1 MVVLMMTMK
10 NVFKSFN
17 GNKVLRGLNLEIHD
31 GEIFVLLGKS
41 GSGKSVILKHL
52 MGLMKPEQGEVLID
66 NDDMTKLSGQALYAK
81 LLNLG
86 MIFQMGALFDSM
98 TVAQNVGFYLREH
111 GIRGGK
117 KIALSDIKK
126 FVSEALE
133 NVGLAGTEELY
144 PGNLSGGMRKR
155 ASIARCIVYKPK
167 YLLYDEPTTGLDPV
181 TAQTIAKLIVEQQ
194 NELQGTTVVVSH
206 DIVTTLAIA
215 DRIALIEDGKIE
227 IVASPKEFMQ
237 HKHPTIQVFN
247 EMIGKDLSLIGK
259 QRNG

>member
-1 MVVLMMTMK
+1 MIKMK
-10 NVFKSFN
+10 NVYKSFN

-52 MGLMKPEQGEVLID
+52 MGLMKPEEGEVFID
-66 NDDMTKLSGQALYAK
+66 NDDMTKLSGYKLYEK
-81 LLNLG
+81 LMDVG

-98 TVAQNVGFYLREH
+98 TVGQNVGFYLKEH

-117 KIALSDIKK
+117 KIVKSDIKK
-126 FVSEALE
+126 YVSESLE
-133 NVGLAGTEELY
+133 KVGLKGTEELY
-144 PGNLSGGMRKR
+144 PGSLSGGMRKR
-155 ASIARCIVYKPK
+155 ASIARCVVYKPK
-167 YLLYDEPTTGLDPV
+167 YLFYDEPTTGLDPI
-181 TAQTIAKLIVEQQ
+181 TSQTIAKLIVEQQ
-194 NELQGTTVVVSH
+194 EELKGTTLVVSH

-215 DRIALIEDGKIE
+215 DRIALIEEGKIE
-227 IVASPKEFMQ
+227 IVASPREFMK
-237 HKHPTIQVFN
+237 HKHPTIAVFN